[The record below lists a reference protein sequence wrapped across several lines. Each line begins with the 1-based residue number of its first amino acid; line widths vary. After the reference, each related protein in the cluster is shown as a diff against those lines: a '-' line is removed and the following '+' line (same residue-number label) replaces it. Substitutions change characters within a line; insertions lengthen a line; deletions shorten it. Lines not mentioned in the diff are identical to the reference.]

1 MDNLIQALAAREQ
14 LPSLKPETIWD
25 KDLDAA
31 IAGRSGAWTASLQ
44 ADSRE
49 DGLSFVAGLYLC
61 NESLDA
67 SHTLSQNIETP
78 AGSYWHGIMH
88 RMEGDYW
95 NSKYWMRRAGR
106 HPIYP
111 SLHEATVRL
120 LNGPSGLAAIRDGQ
134 IKQILADLSA
144 SAEWD
149 PSRFIDA
156 VERIADGQGRDMAAE
171 ELLQQIQW
179 HEMCL
184 LLAYCYRSATGHE
197 LPASDEE
204 QALLL
209 GDSEGGQI

>member
-1 MDNLIQALAAREQ
+1 MNNLIQTLAARKP
-14 LPSLKPETIWD
+14 LPSLKPEAVWD

-31 IAGRSGAWTASLQ
+31 IASRSGAWTASLQ
-44 ADSRE
+44 AGSRA

-95 NSKYWMRRAGR
+95 NSKYWMRRVGR

-111 SLHEATVRL
+111 ALRQKAVRL
-120 LNGPSGLAAIRDGQ
+120 LNEPSGLAAIRDGRVQ
-134 IKQILADLSA
+134 SALADLAA

-149 PSRFIDA
+149 PSRFVDA
-156 VERIADGQGRDMAAE
+156 VEMIADGQGQDAAAE
-171 ELLQQIQW
+171 ELLQKIQW

-184 LLAYCYRSATGHE
+184 LLAYCYRSATGDE
-197 LPASDEE
+197 LPAADAGAGASIE
-204 QALLL
+204 
-209 GDSEGGQI
+209 DSEGGQA